1 MRSTRDTG
9 LMNSLVFKIATITCL
24 CLVML
29 CGQIQMAKA
38 STDPIRIVV
47 LPFYNEQGNDTN
59 QGGDSTIHYRRMMRF
74 INNQLV
80 RHNFEVINPFAHDSA
95 EREYNRIMERS
106 LDDSSLSCME
116 MNKKYGTDAAYIVW
130 LDVTVETT
138 SDGYC
143 KASAR
148 LEGEGYDSGG
158 RDLGVGVSKT
168 FKITKRSCDDSIVEV
183 EKEVGD
189 LVGRKLTAW
198 SGRSSRASAPV
209 HSSQNIVESA
219 PVYGG
224 SSMSAPEHRDGG
236 VLIKNIE
243 KTENLI
249 NIRLEG
255 ATEYEVTEVFGKV
268 VNTVTGVVHAKRYSS
283 RLIPDNPAASYQ
295 IWRVTIQ
302 NSDPFRLQAN
312 IVKMLNDISD
322 NGGSIVLK
330 GVPYRYT
337 AAEVDLLKGVRPGDA
352 TTRELQF
359 VLDRELVRDREFS
372 GRHDAYK
379 AGGNPGGFE

>member
-1 MRSTRDTG
+1 MRIAKDTG
-9 LMNSLVFKIATITCL
+9 LMNSLVFKIVTITCL

-29 CGQIQMAKA
+29 GGQIQIAKA

-59 QGGDSTIHYRRMMRF
+59 QGGDSTTHYRRMMRF

-168 FKITKRSCDDSIVEV
+168 FKITKRSC
-183 EKEVGD
+183 
-189 LVGRKLTAW
+189 
-198 SGRSSRASAPV
+198 
-209 HSSQNIVESA
+209 
-219 PVYGG
+219 
-224 SSMSAPEHRDGG
+224 
-236 VLIKNIE
+236 
-243 KTENLI
+243 
-249 NIRLEG
+249 
-255 ATEYEVTEVFGKV
+255 
-268 VNTVTGVVHAKRYSS
+268 
-283 RLIPDNPAASYQ
+283 
-295 IWRVTIQ
+295 
-302 NSDPFRLQAN
+302 
-312 IVKMLNDISD
+312 
-322 NGGSIVLK
+322 
-330 GVPYRYT
+330 
-337 AAEVDLLKGVRPGDA
+337 
-352 TTRELQF
+352 
-359 VLDRELVRDREFS
+359 
-372 GRHDAYK
+372 
-379 AGGNPGGFE
+379 